1 MQNTHKLQRQSTD
14 VILAGNLIGAADF
27 LWSAAVLH
35 VLSKSQCEKYV
46 TSAQL
51 LLRPGGTFYGW
62 TVGST
67 ESKEWALT
75 PDGKQNRF
83 LHSPVSSFEC
93 MLTALSN
100 VWRLGVVNHNRNY
113 HQCNSQNN
121 NTDNGRTC
129 VSAC

>member
-1 MQNTHKLQRQSTD
+1 MQDKLQRQSTD
-14 VILAGNLIGAADF
+14 VILAGNLLGAADF

-35 VLSKSQCEKYV
+35 VLSKSECEKYI

-83 LHSPVSSFEC
+83 LHSPVSSFDC

-100 VWRLGVVNHNRNY
+100 VWPFGVVNHDCIYN
-113 HQCNSQNN
+113 QNN
-121 NTDNGRTC
+121 NMDIDRTC